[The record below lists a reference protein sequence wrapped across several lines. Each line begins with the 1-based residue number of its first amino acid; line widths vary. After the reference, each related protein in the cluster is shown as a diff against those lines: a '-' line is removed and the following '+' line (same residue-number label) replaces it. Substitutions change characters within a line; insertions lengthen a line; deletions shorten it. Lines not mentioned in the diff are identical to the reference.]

1 MLDVLKNKKVWIGI
15 IMPIFIQ
22 LSILFVLI
30 PAFKDMDSNVKELTV
45 SVMNEDDNIGNQIA
59 EELEDI
65 LPFQVVNTN
74 DIEEAITD
82 MEDGEYEMVI
92 HIPSNF
98 STNIEEGTPEL
109 NYYINQAV
117 APTIKSS
124 MEQAANEITKNV
136 NENLFENKKQIM
148 QETAS
153 SQLQGNEN
161 EIQNL
166 PGDQTEEM
174 NQMMGIIFDNLN
186 VNTLKGN
193 INKINNVE
201 GMLNSIFPLTLFIST
216 FISTIIMA
224 VIHFQAF
231 KEIRGINN
239 RWGLFAYHQI
249 VNIIAA
255 ILFPIASLTII
266 SIFGVEIV
274 SSTLTY
280 WLFLSLAFWS
290 FTLLTQM
297 FVYIFGL
304 AGEIFNALFML
315 FQVVSCGIIIPIAT
329 LPGFY
334 KWISNYL
341 PATYYSEGVYNLLF
355 SGSSIK
361 TPSLMLL
368 VFIVVFLIIITIVVA
383 YRKNIFSKRM

>member
-1 MLDVLKNKKVWIGI
+1 
-15 IMPIFIQ
+15 
-22 LSILFVLI
+22 
-30 PAFKDMDSNVKELTV
+30 
-45 SVMNEDDNIGNQIA
+45 
-59 EELEDI
+59 
-65 LPFQVVNTN
+65 
-74 DIEEAITD
+74 
-82 MEDGEYEMVI
+82 
-92 HIPSNF
+92 
-98 STNIEEGTPEL
+98 
-109 NYYINQAV
+109 
-117 APTIKSS
+117 
-124 MEQAANEITKNV
+124 
-136 NENLFENKKQIM
+136 
-148 QETAS
+148 
-153 SQLQGNEN
+153 
-161 EIQNL
+161 
-166 PGDQTEEM
+166 M